1 MKSFNLYIMNKI
13 NLSSIQKQVL
23 FILIILSGFVSTLR
37 AEVKLPGIFS
47 DHMVL
52 QRGQKL
58 PIWGEAAP
66 NEIITI
72 KFHNYSKTVSADK
85 NGRWSVSLPK
95 QKAGGP
101 YTLNV
106 NDIVISDVYVGDVFL
121 CSGQSNMELTVKR
134 VMSKYKDEIE
144 TYENNLIRYTKTAY
158 AYDFVSP
165 RTDCDNQWK
174 ICNQANVYDYSA
186 LCYFFAKELQH
197 DKNVAIGI
205 INSSWGGTPIAA
217 WSTKESLERHP
228 KFKTVFNSELFF
240 NPNYP
245 DSVKMND
252 RNLVNK
258 WYEDIDKK
266 DGLKNLSSERFNT
279 VKWKQVNVF
288 NDRWGEREGNPVTG
302 VYYFRRH
309 VYLPDSLAGKKAI
322 LQVGTLK
329 DADVTYVNGVQVG
342 NTSYQYPPRIYNVPS
357 GVLKG
362 GDNEIIIRLLSCN
375 GRPMFVN
382 GKPYQLEIDS
392 NIFEFDAKWECH
404 LSCVMPPQ
412 PSVTNFQNHPTG
424 LYNAMIHPLRDYA
437 IKGVIWYQGE
447 SDCGMNNSMDYE
459 AHLMSLIQDWR
470 KQWHNSEL
478 PFVIVQLANF
488 QEWKPTPMESGI
500 ANVREA
506 QRMVSLNNKCVG
518 LATAIDLGESNDIH
532 PLNKKDLAHRCVL
545 QFDKIAYG
553 NGNFVADGP
562 LPSKATFTKETG
574 ILIKFQKDG
583 GVIADSNELEG
594 FTVASDDKIYHNA
607 KAYLRNNM
615 IVIPW
620 QSPKRPKYVR
630 YAWQNNPK
638 STLYNTLGLPSSS
651 FQLEIK

>member
-13 NLSSIQKQVL
+13 NLSSIQKQIL

-197 DKNVAIGI
+197 DKDVAIGI

-245 DSVKMND
+245 DSVKIND
-252 RNLVNK
+252 RILVNK

-266 DGLKNLSSERFNT
+266 DGLKNISSERFDT
-279 VKWKQVNVF
+279 IKWKQVNVF

-375 GRPMFVN
+375 GHPMFVN
-382 GKPYQLEIDS
+382 GKPYQLEIDG
-392 NIFEFDAKWECH
+392 NIFEFNAKWECH

-447 SDCGMNNSMDYE
+447 SDCGMDNSMDYE

-470 KQWHNSEL
+470 NQWHNSEL

-553 NGNFVADGP
+553 NENFVVDGP

-583 GVIADSNELEG
+583 GVIADSDELEG

-620 QSPKRPKYVR
+620 QSTKRPKYVR